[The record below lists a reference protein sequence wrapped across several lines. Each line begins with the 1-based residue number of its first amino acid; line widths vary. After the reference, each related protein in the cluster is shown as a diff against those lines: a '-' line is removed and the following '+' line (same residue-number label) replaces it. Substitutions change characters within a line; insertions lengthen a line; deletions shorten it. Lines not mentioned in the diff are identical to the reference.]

1 MNTNMNTN
9 INVEV
14 RDVYGQTVFYPMC
27 DKAKLFAQIAGTKT
41 LTTDVLNKIRELGYS
56 ISATRI
62 VTF

>member
-1 MNTNMNTN
+1 MN

-14 RDVYGQTVFYPMC
+14 RDVYGQTVYYPMC

-41 LTTDVLNKIRELGYS
+41 LTPDVLRKIELLGYGVT
-56 ISATRI
+56 ATRI

>member
-1 MNTNMNTN
+1 MN
-9 INVEV
+9 IEVEV

-27 DKAKLFAQIAGTKT
+27 NTAKLFAQIAGTKT

-56 ISATRI
+56 VSATRI